1 MHDYLNAAKAGFKRG
16 LAEAPRGFFAP
27 VTGVIRFLVSAT
39 DRETGRY
46 HQTHEQHRHP
56 ASSP

>member
-1 MHDYLNAAKAGFKRG
+1 MQDYLNAAKAGFKRG

-27 VTGVIRFLVSAT
+27 VTGVIRFLVAAT

-46 HQTHEQHRHP
+46 RQPSERHQQV
-56 ASSP
+56 SSS